1 MSENNITVNDK
12 KKDKSNFHRTKRSF
26 KIGNIDFDKILI
38 SKKELYGTKKTCL
51 NTFWRMKIMIT
62 LVLYV

>member
-38 SKKELYGTKKTCL
+38 SKKELYGKKKTRL
-51 NTFWRMKIMIT
+51 NTFWRLKIMIT